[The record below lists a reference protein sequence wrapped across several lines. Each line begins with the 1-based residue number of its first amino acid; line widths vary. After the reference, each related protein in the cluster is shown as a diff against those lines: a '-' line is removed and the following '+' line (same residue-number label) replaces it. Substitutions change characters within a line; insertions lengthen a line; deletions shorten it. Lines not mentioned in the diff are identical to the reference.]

1 MSQVPWRK
9 SDNIS
14 YGFAASHSNGDC
26 GKCFHIQFTNTA
38 IKDKKMIVMISNIG
52 GDVGNTQF
60 DLMIPG
66 GGVGQ
71 YDALSKQIRELGGS
85 ANNLGQQYGGFRAT
99 CGNNASCVR
108 DMCNSAFSGS
118 GLADLRAGC
127 LWYVD
132 WFQIADNPNTLV
144 KEITCPNDLINKYK

>member
-1 MSQVPWRK
+1 MNDTV
-9 SDNIS
+9 S

-26 GKCFHIQFTNTA
+26 GKCFHIQFTNGA
-38 IKDKKMIVMISNIG
+38 INGKHMVVMISNIG

-71 YDALSKQIRELGGS
+71 YNALSNQISQLGGS
-85 ANNLGQQYGGFRAT
+85 SSNLGQQYGGFRAT
-99 CGNNASCVR
+99 CGNNASCVQN
-108 DMCNSAFSGS
+108 MCNTAFSGT

-127 LWYVD
+127 TWYVD

-144 KEITCPNDLINKYK
+144 QEMTCPQDLVNRYK